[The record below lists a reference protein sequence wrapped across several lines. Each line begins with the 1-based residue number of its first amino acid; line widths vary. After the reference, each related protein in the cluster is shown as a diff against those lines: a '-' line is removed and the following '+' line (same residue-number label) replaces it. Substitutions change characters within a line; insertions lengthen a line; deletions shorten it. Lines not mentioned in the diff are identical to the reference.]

1 MTLRTDSIYGHSEP
15 FGYDGMNRLTSG
27 SEDSYAYCFNNPLKF
42 MDPSGL
48 QFIYRKRDNRL
59 EVEMDGVVVTGERI
73 KYLKYFTLLT
83 AIMIPN

>member
-42 MDPSGL
+42 TTVHLQETRIPIVGPFVSAGL
-48 QFIYRKRDNRL
+48 
-59 EVEMDGVVVTGERI
+59 GVADAIWGEQL
-73 KYLKYFTLLT
+73 YDWEDYNF
-83 AIMIPN
+83 